1 MKMKSPLKILVFFA
15 LISGLDALP
24 PSSPDFL
31 KKVQAAVKPILD
43 AAGAYYQVQ
52 MVPYAPNSR
61 FGQFNM
67 H

>member
-52 MVPYAPNSR
+52 MV
-61 FGQFNM
+61 
-67 H
+67 